1 MFLVNTKRIFISGFR
16 SFVRS
21 GFTSFA
27 NILMMT
33 ITIFFLLSLI
43 FGQATLSSLNTLK
56 EKFDVTAYFLPTAS
70 EASILEVSQALKK
83 LPEVKEVIYTSA
95 SQALAD
101 FKERHSSDY
110 LTLQALD
117 ELGDNPLGAT
127 LAIKAYDPAQYES
140 IAKYFENNSSISD
153 GNASIID
160 KVDYNQNKDII
171 YRLIFIL
178 TSAQKL
184 GTAVSLILILISI
197 IITFST
203 MRLIIYMSREEIAV
217 MRLVGAGQKYI
228 GGPFLV
234 TGMIVGII
242 SAVSAMI
249 IFLPI
254 SIWLGNQMTGF
265 IGINLFDYYKS
276 NFFQL
281 LALSLLS
288 GIILGSVSSVF
299 AIVRYLRK

>member
-1 MFLVNTKRIFISGFR
+1 
-16 SFVRS
+16 
-21 GFTSFA
+21 
-27 NILMMT
+27 MT